1 MDKGHF
7 DLTAEAVLAAGV
19 LVGFLLG
26 VMLITLA
33 MLLKGCMS

>member
-1 MDKGHF
+1 MDNDHF
-7 DLTAEAVLAAGV
+7 DLTAEAVLAGGI

-26 VMLITLA
+26 VTLITLA

>member
-1 MDKGHF
+1 MDNDHC
-7 DLTAEAVLAAGV
+7 DLTAEAVLAGGI

-33 MLLKGCMS
+33 MLLRGCIS